1 MSAIVKGK
9 ARLRQLAAERDALQ
23 LALAERDACGETKAQ
38 KSEYVPV
45 DRHSF
50 DPKFYLAYYPDV
62 AKTGMDPLEHYE
74 WIGRRLGRAPNALRL
89 KKKSRSAAGFWQIHR

>member
-1 MSAIVKGK
+1 MFSTLKGK
-9 ARLRQLAAERDALQ
+9 ARLRQVAAERDALQ
-23 LALAERDACGETKAQ
+23 LALAEREAYGDTKAAIGDH
-38 KSEYVPV
+38 STV
-45 DRHSF
+45 DRNTF
-50 DPKFYLAYYPDV
+50 DAKFYVQNYPDV